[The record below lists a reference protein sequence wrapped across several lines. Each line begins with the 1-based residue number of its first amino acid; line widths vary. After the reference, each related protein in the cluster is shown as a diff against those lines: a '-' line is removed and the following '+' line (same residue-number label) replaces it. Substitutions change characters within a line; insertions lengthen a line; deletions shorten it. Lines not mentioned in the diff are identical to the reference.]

1 MSEKRFLH
9 ILVSH
14 AHSVDPR
21 RSIGVLLHALFLL
34 FFFFLSLNR
43 VIVTF
48 ADEGISTV
56 SLIGL

>member
-9 ILVSH
+9 VFVSF

-21 RSIGVLLHALFLL
+21 RSIGVLLHALFL

-43 VIVTF
+43 VIVIF